1 MLSSEE
7 TGLRRIEESSHHNQE
22 VVSSGVGTK
31 WNDGDLRLEPTS
43 G

>member
-1 MLSSEE
+1 MLSSKE

-31 WNDGDLRLEPTS
+31 WDGDLRLQPTS